1 MANSFTQR
9 TLPDRS
15 YGLVRPLGSMA
26 GTAWEATTRK
36 PKKDQRVELLAMVLS
51 GCRLGRAN
59 SGIMKMS
66 IGLLNSDQLTLL
78 EETAIAMRDSQ
89 DQHNHLYGRGD
100 SLSSILAG
108 GSKWVAS
115 SPYDHIVQAVI
126 GNFQKPALIALR
138 DFSRAHHNTNEI
150 IKLCTIM
157 DQQGIE
163 LTKRNV
169 AVQLVALHEATLG
182 RSKHDVFDH
191 PYLEYPEL
199 IRAVHEHPKRI
210 HDLLDLL
217 RTRGSVRAVNEI
229 FTSSQ
234 AISEGAL

>member
-9 TLPDRS
+9 TLPDRT
-15 YGLVRPLGSMA
+15 YGLVMPIGAMA
-26 GTAWEATTRK
+26 GVGKEATIRK
-36 PKKDQRVELLAMVLS
+36 PKMNQRVELLVMTLS

-66 IGLLNSDQLTLL
+66 IGLLNRDQLTLA
-78 EETAIAMRDSQ
+78 EEAVLAMHDSQ
-89 DQHNHLYGRGD
+89 RMHISLHSNFSHL
-100 SLSSILAG
+100 IAG
-108 GSKWVAS
+108 GLNSRNEH
-115 SPYDHIVQAVI
+115 SPYDYIVDAVA
-126 GNFQKPALIALR
+126 GTFQRPALIAIR
-138 DFSRAHHNTNEI
+138 DFSQAHNNMGEL

-169 AVQLVALHEATLG
+169 AVQIVALHEAGSG
-182 RSKHDVFDH
+182 RSKQDMFDH

-217 RTRGSVRAVNEI
+217 RTRGDVTAATEI
-229 FTSSQ
+229 FTSSK